1 MGFILGLIGNIIVG
15 AIVGYAARA
24 VLPGAQDI
32 GLGQTIGVGVV
43 ASLIGFFVFSWFW
56 LPITFVITVILAAV
70 GIKVGMDRGFLKAQN
85 SLGQSS
91 DSRR

>member
-1 MGFILGLIGNIIVG
+1 MGFILGLIGNIILG

-32 GLGQTIGVGVV
+32 GLAQTIAVGVI

-56 LPITFVITVILAAV
+56 LPITFVITVLLAAV
-70 GIKVGMDRGFLKAQN
+70 GISIGIKQGILKPQG
-85 SLGQSS
+85 SISS
-91 DSRR
+91 

>member
-1 MGFILGLIGNIIVG
+1 MGFILGLIGNIILG

-32 GLGQTIGVGVV
+32 GLAQTIAVGVI

-56 LPITFVITVILAAV
+56 LPITFVITVLLAAAGISI
-70 GIKVGMDRGFLKAQN
+70 GIKPVSYTHLT
-85 SLGQSS
+85 LPTTPYV
-91 DSRR
+91 

>member
-1 MGFILGLIGNIIVG
+1 MTFILSLIGNIILG

-32 GLGQTIGVGVV
+32 GVPQTIGVGVI

-56 LPITFVITVILAAV
+56 LPITFVITIVLAAAGISF
-70 GIKVGMDRGFLKAQN
+70 GIKQGFLKPNQGSIDRA
-85 SLGQSS
+85 
-91 DSRR
+91 

>member
-1 MGFILGLIGNIIVG
+1 MGFILGLIGNIILG

-32 GLGQTIGVGVV
+32 GLAQTIAVGVI

-56 LPITFVITVILAAV
+56 LPITFVITVLLAAAGISI
-70 GIKVGMDRGFLKAQN
+70 GIKQGILKPQG
-85 SLGQSS
+85 SISS
-91 DSRR
+91 